1 MENLFTKNDSEENL
15 KYEFFDVTADVGF
28 KAYGD
33 TIDVAFSNAAIA
45 MFEVITDTS
54 KVEHRIIKKIKIE
67 AEDEC
72 STLYEWLSELL
83 FLHDTENLVF
93 SKFNVKLYRKLKN
106 ETKIFYLEALAFGE
120 QFNPEV
126 HEKRS
131 EVKAVTYHMME
142 VNLEDTCELQVILDI

>member
-1 MENLFTKNDSEENL
+1 MEKLFTENDSEDM
-15 KYEFFDVTADVGF
+15 KFEFFDVTADVGF
-28 KAYGD
+28 KAYGENMD
-33 TIDVAFSNAAIA
+33 IAFANAAIA

-54 KVEHRIIKKIKIE
+54 AVEHKIIKKVQLE

-93 SKFNVKLYRKLKN
+93 SKFNVKIYQKLRKGERKL
-106 ETKIFYLEALAFGE
+106 YLEALAFGE
-120 QFNPEV
+120 KFDTEV
-126 HEKRS
+126 HEQRS

-142 VNLEDTCELQVILDI
+142 VKLEDTCILQVILDI